1 MSTAEKRAEKERLKA
16 EEKEKARVI
25 EQLESSLK
33 AKENRAENAAQ
44 QPGKSDRKEH
54 RRLAVT
60 VEKCH
65 HCFSNPELQKHLL
78 ITIGTKVYLSLPGGV
93 SLTEGHCL
101 IAPLQH
107 HRSATGLD
115 EDVWTE
121 IQKAIME
128 CDEEWAMR
136 KKVVDLSSKDICHA
150 VPRGLP
156 YFSVDFGLQGSFFHV
171 IENEH
176 KFPHYFVKEIVGGML
191 DVEPRIW
198 RKSIRENFDDQ
209 QKKVLEFC
217 QWWKPFDCT
226 KTDS

>member
-1 MSTAEKRAEKERLKA
+1 MNKLGARLVKA
-16 EEKEKARVI
+16 EMMGNTKLKTS
-25 EQLESSLK
+25 LESSLK

-150 VPRGLP
+150 VPGVCPISLSLI
-156 YFSVDFGLQGSFFHV
+156 YNTSS
-171 IENEH
+171 
-176 KFPHYFVKEIVGGML
+176 PHYFVKEIVGGML